1 MQNDEP
7 RRNTKSDSM
16 ALIQVVTFVA
26 IVAFALLVLTDEK
39 GVLPFALGILGLIF
53 VGVALMAMNAFR
65 EEWNVAYPGADGG
78 EFDVTSIVPLLF
90 EVGLWGLAVLFV
102 VRLVEIARG

>member
-7 RRNTKSDSM
+7 RPNTKSDSM
-16 ALIQVVTFVA
+16 SLMQVVTFAA
-26 IVAFALLVLTDEK
+26 IVAFALLVLTDEQ
-39 GVLPFALGILGLIF
+39 GVLPYALGILGLFF

-65 EEWNVAYPGADGG
+65 EEWNAAHPAADGG
-78 EFDVTSIVPLLF
+78 EFDVTSMVPLLF
-90 EVGLWGLAVLFV
+90 EVGLWGLAVLYV